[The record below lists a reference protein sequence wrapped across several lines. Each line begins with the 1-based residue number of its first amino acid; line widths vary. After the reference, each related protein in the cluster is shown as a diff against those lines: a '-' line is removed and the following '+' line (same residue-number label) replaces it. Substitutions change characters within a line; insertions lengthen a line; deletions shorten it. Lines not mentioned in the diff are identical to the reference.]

1 MSDPNPIAEYGAFID
16 DLSERITVLERI
28 VIDFGVAG
36 NRHHKNGCPLPI
48 KECRTRFE
56 TLDGEI
62 EAIDDNLEDLKSRLD
77 DVETISGTYDVTED
91 GITEKIKTIIASFL
105 FKALNIEI
113 INKEK

>member
-1 MSDPNPIAEYGAFID
+1 MSDPNPIAEYGASID
-16 DLSERITVLERI
+16 DLSERITALERI

-36 NRHHKNGCPLPI
+36 NNTLDGYPLPI
-48 KECRTRFE
+48 KECGTRFE
-56 TLDGEI
+56 ALDGEI

-91 GITEKIKTIIASFL
+91 GITEKIKTIVASFL
-105 FKALNIEI
+105 KKALNIEI

>member
-16 DLSERITVLERI
+16 DLSERITALERI
-28 VIDFGVAG
+28 VIDFDLGV
-36 NRHHKNGCPLPI
+36 NQKDDCPLPI

>member
-1 MSDPNPIAEYGAFID
+1 MSDPNPIAEYGASID
-16 DLSERITVLERI
+16 DLSDRIIALERI
-28 VIDFGVAG
+28 VIDFDVLG
-36 NRHHKNGCPLPI
+36 NQKDGCPLPI

-62 EAIDDNLEDLKSRLD
+62 EAIDDNLEDLKSRMD

-91 GITEKIKTIIASFL
+91 GITEKIKTIVASFL
-105 FKALNIEI
+105 KKALNIEI